1 MREER
6 EYEPV
11 VRGGGGAAEKR
22 RGNGG
27 GGGHGI
33 GRLGRRHGGEGEERG
48 NEGSRVHLNLS
59 SLRHRNV
66 RTSDAIRLHPTVA
79 NNRT

>member
-1 MREER
+1 VLGWEPWGRRGLRQGAVEMREER

-27 GGGHGI
+27 GGGGGHGA
-33 GRLGRRHGGEGEERG
+33 GRLGRRHGGGG
-48 NEGSRVHLNLS
+48 A
-59 SLRHRNV
+59 
-66 RTSDAIRLHPTVA
+66 RTRDPVLF
-79 NNRT
+79 